1 MEHAYNSGRMRT
13 HSHQIQL
20 DGGEKSTKKLYRYS
34 SELQISTKPLKISS
48 NVTSSAHVA
57 SLVAFGAKLRENAM
71 LSQVWRLTERSVLLN
86 PAVDQSGWGGGANR
100 FHTNAY
106 EPNRY
111 HQPREN
117 PSHHFHS
124 KHCWRILSV
133 SLFSSNLFHRKNTS
147 CDKYSNLRYKQPRN

>member
-1 MEHAYNSGRMRT
+1 MHTIQAVWEPTVTKYSWMEGK
-13 HSHQIQL
+13 
-20 DGGEKSTKKLYRYS
+20 KSTKKLYRYS

-133 SLFSSNLFHRKNTS
+133 SLFFLKSLSQKEHI
-147 CDKYSNLRYKQPRN
+147 LRQIQQSKV

>member
-57 SLVAFGAKLRENAM
+57 SLAAFGAKLRENAM

-117 PSHHFHS
+117 FITSTQNIAGEYLVF
-124 KHCWRILSV
+124 
-133 SLFSSNLFHRKNTS
+133 LFFPQISFTERTHPATNTAI
-147 CDKYSNLRYKQPRN
+147 